1 MPKVGNKEFYGDDGH
16 QQVKDAASSS
26 GKPIEQS
33 ISILPGGILN
43 RSSGPGYK
51 TTVEHARGCG
61 AARKSSTRFYKV
73 TPK

>member
-33 ISILPGGILN
+33 I
-43 RSSGPGYK
+43 
-51 TTVEHARGCG
+51 
-61 AARKSSTRFYKV
+61 
-73 TPK
+73 